1 MPEPASSQ
9 SQKSPRAHPPAIGKL
24 YDLVTGDEDARVC
37 KDIPDAACRHQPRNF
52 LAYIRRLPRRK
63 GVWLLGALLSAVALV
78 CMALATTI
86 LDGIAA
92 GWTVLAMLALF
103 SLARGLCSVSAK
115 DVLGKTVSKTRR
127 GALMGYSAAAAGIV
141 TLLVGGYIELYGGR
155 TSSAGLF
162 MPMLLTAA
170 GLWLVAIAVFALIR
184 EEPGATEGGANA
196 LTAAL
201 HSLAL
206 LKTDSA
212 LRRYVI
218 ARALLLSA
226 ALAPPFYVLL
236 AQQNSGGVT
245 GLGLLIIASGLAAS
259 LSAPVWG
266 RMGDRS
272 SRRVMVVASAAAGV
286 TGLLTWLLDSTG
298 AQVMSS
304 PWTYAFLFLLI
315 AVFHSGVRSGRKIY
329 LVDMATAD
337 TRSDYVAVSNTVIGV
352 AMLAGGTVGVLAD
365 LFNAGA
371 VLALPGIVSLLAAAF
386 IARLPDV
393 SG

>member
-24 YDLVTGDEDARVC
+24 CDLVTGDEDARVC

-184 EEPGATEGGANA
+184 E
-196 LTAAL
+196 
-201 HSLAL
+201 
-206 LKTDSA
+206 
-212 LRRYVI
+212 
-218 ARALLLSA
+218 
-226 ALAPPFYVLL
+226 
-236 AQQNSGGVT
+236 
-245 GLGLLIIASGLAAS
+245 
-259 LSAPVWG
+259 
-266 RMGDRS
+266 
-272 SRRVMVVASAAAGV
+272 
-286 TGLLTWLLDSTG
+286 
-298 AQVMSS
+298 
-304 PWTYAFLFLLI
+304 
-315 AVFHSGVRSGRKIY
+315 
-329 LVDMATAD
+329 
-337 TRSDYVAVSNTVIGV
+337 
-352 AMLAGGTVGVLAD
+352 
-365 LFNAGA
+365 
-371 VLALPGIVSLLAAAF
+371 
-386 IARLPDV
+386 
-393 SG
+393 